1 MREHGLRSHRTAG
14 SHIFLPSS
22 FRPRQAV
29 DAEEEEGCC
38 SGTRQQCRGKTRCG
52 SKADCYDRCLNAGH
66 GIKFCKNACYKM
78 EEEDIIDLYYEIGGF
93 SVYPEDE
100 DFDFYTN

>member
-1 MREHGLRSHRTAG
+1 M
-14 SHIFLPSS
+14 
-22 FRPRQAV
+22 
-29 DAEEEEGCC
+29 
-38 SGTRQQCRGKTRCG
+38 
-52 SKADCYDRCLNAGH
+52 NAGH